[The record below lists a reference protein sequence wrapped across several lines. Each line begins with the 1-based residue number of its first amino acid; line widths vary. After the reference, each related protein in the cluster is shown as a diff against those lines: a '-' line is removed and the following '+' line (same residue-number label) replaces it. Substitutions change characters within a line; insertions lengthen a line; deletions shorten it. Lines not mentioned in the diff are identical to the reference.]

1 VTALPPDWP
10 HREAS
15 AFVTSGG
22 MRWHVQQ
29 LGAGPALLL
38 LHGTGASLHSWSGL
52 LPLLAQSFR
61 VLALD
66 LPGHGFTE
74 APDTEGFSLPG
85 MARSIAGLLQTLDFT
100 PTLVLGHSAG
110 AAVAARLCLDDAIA
124 PAAVISLNGALE
136 PFSGLQAQ
144 LFRPAAKLLS
154 ALSFVPAVVA
164 LQAGRPQSVE
174 RMVAS
179 TGSTLGPEAL
189 HHYRHLVQMP
199 GHVAAALKMM
209 ANWDLASLYRD
220 LPRLQ
225 PRLWLVACSN
235 DRAVPE
241 AQARRLHEAL
251 PRSRLR
257 LLPGLGHL
265 GHEEDPEQFR
275 QLILEIAVEG
285 GVLPS

>member
-1 VTALPPDWP
+1 MTALPPDWP
-10 HREAS
+10 QRDAS
-15 AFVTSGG
+15 AFVTSGDL
-22 MRWHVQQ
+22 RWHVQE
-29 LGAGPALLL
+29 LGSGPALLL

-52 LPLLAQSFR
+52 MPLLARSFR

-74 APDTEGFSLPG
+74 PPDTEGFSLPG
-85 MARSIAGLLQTLDFT
+85 MAHSIAGLLQTLDFT

-110 AAVAARLCLDDAIA
+110 AAVAARLCLDGAIA
-124 PAAVISLNGALE
+124 PPAVISLNGALE

-154 ALSFVPAVVA
+154 ALSFVPAAVA

-189 HHYRHLVQMP
+189 EHYRHLVQMP
-199 GHVAAALKMM
+199 GHVGAALKMM

-275 QLILEIAVEG
+275 QLILDIGVAE
-285 GVLPS
+285 GVL

>member
-1 VTALPPDWP
+1 VTELPPDWP

-15 AFVTSGG
+15 ASVTSGG
-22 MRWHVQQ
+22 LRWHVQQ

-74 APDTEGFSLPG
+74 APGAEGFSLPG
-85 MARSIAGLLQTLDFT
+85 MARSIAGLLQTLDFA

-110 AAVAARLCLDDAIA
+110 AAVAARLCLDGAMA
-124 PAAVISLNGALE
+124 PAAIISLNGALE

-164 LQAGRPQSVE
+164 LQAQRPQSVE

-179 TGSTLGPEAL
+179 TGSSLSPEAL
-189 HHYRHLVQMP
+189 DHYRYLVQMP
-199 GHVAAALKMM
+199 GHVGAALKMM
-209 ANWDLASLYRD
+209 ANWDLATLHRD
-220 LPRLQ
+220 LPRLE
-225 PRLWLVACSN
+225 PRLWLLVCSN

-241 AQARRLHEAL
+241 AQARRLHRCL

-257 LLPGLGHL
+257 LLSGLGHL

-275 QLILEIAVEG
+275 RLTCEIAVEE
-285 GVLPS
+285 GVLPG